1 MAPMSVDHGPLD
13 LSRVNGNGHHPSTT
27 NGTAIAS
34 DTSANGHPHSNGNC
48 HHAGKSS
55 DAAPKT
61 QLNGHDD
68 VQHSSVYEPIAIIGC
83 GMRLPGRVN
92 DSEALWDM
100 LINKREGRVLV
111 PESRYHVEAFYAA
124 SGGKPK
130 PGQVV
135 SRYG

>member
-13 LSRVNGNGHHPSTT
+13 LDRVNGNGHHLSTT

-34 DTSANGHPHSNGNC
+34 DTSANGQHLHFNGND
-48 HHAGKSS
+48 HHLAKSN
-55 DAAPKT
+55 DDAPKT
-61 QLNGHDD
+61 QPNGHDD
-68 VQHSSVYEPIAIIGC
+68 VQHSVYEPIAIIGC